1 MHMHSSSVWTD
12 SPTDLEVWMEVQLEE
27 TVHLNLVLYDQRNTT
42 SSYLQEEADDR
53 HRAFYCCLPPPPMP
67 QPANRSLCLIQ
78 LANGTALSKAGKQ
91 ALPWELTGE
100 KGWSRYVTEQSLR
113 NRMFSM
119 AILQYDTR

>member
-1 MHMHSSSVWTD
+1 
-12 SPTDLEVWMEVQLEE
+12 MEVQLEE
-27 TVHLNLVLYDQRNTT
+27 TVHLNLVLYAQRNTT
-42 SSYLQEEADDR
+42 SSYLHPPAEQEEEADDR
-53 HRAFYCCLPPPPMP
+53 QRAFYCCLPPPPVP